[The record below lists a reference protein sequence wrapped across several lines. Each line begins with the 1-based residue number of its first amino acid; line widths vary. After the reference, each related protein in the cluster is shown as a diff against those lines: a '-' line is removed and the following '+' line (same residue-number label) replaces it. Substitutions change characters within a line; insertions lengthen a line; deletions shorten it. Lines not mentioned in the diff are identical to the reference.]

1 MFKRI
6 VRRWV
11 VGFGLAVAG
20 TTAAV
25 AMVGHDHLP
34 QGTVTV
40 EYLGPVEAVNA
51 APADLLGEVVITA
64 KRLPAMADQGILA
77 EVVVTA
83 TRLPVQVASAGSPDV
98 GGAAEAALLN

>member
-40 EYLGPVEAVNA
+40 EYLGPVEVAAA

-64 KRLPAMADQGILA
+64 TRLPALAEDGVLA

-83 TRLPVQVASAGSPDV
+83 KRLPVLVAAAAGPDV